1 MENTIIK
8 LENVEKSYI
17 LAKNEVPILKGI
29 NLDIKRGE
37 FLAIIGPSGSG
48 KSTTMNMIGSLDTPT
63 RGTIYLDNKDIS
75 KLDESEL
82 AQLRGKKIGFI
93 FQNFNLIPSLSALQ
107 NVTLPLTFQGI
118 QKNEAIRRATEELE
132 KVKLDHRLTHKPS
145 ELSGGERQRVAIARA
160 LVTNSEVILADE
172 PTGNL
177 DSKTGEEIMELLKT
191 LNEQHN
197 KTVVIITHD
206 PNIASRAK
214 RVIKIQDGRI
224 VKWNN

>member
-1 MENTIIK
+1 MENTIIR

-37 FLAIIGPSGSG
+37 FLAIMGPSGSG
-48 KSTTMNMIGSLDTPT
+48 KSTTMNMIGSLDIPT

-82 AQLRGKKIGFI
+82 AQLRGQKIGFI
-93 FQNFNLIPSLSALQ
+93 FQNFNLLPSLSALQ

-118 QKNEAIRRATEELE
+118 PRKEATRRAKEELE

-206 PNIASRAK
+206 PKIASRAK

-224 VKWNN
+224 VK

>member
-1 MENTIIK
+1 MENTIIR
-8 LENVEKSYI
+8 LENIEKSYI

-29 NLDIKRGE
+29 SLDIKKGE

-63 RGTIYLDNKDIS
+63 RGKIFLDGKDIS

-118 QKNEAIRRATEELE
+118 PKNEAIRMAKEELE
-132 KVKLDHRLTHKPS
+132 KVKLSHRITHKPS

-160 LVTNSEVILADE
+160 LVTNSDVILADE

-177 DSKTGEEIMELLKT
+177 DYKTGEEIMQLLQT
-191 LNEQHN
+191 LSEQHN
-197 KTVVIITHD
+197 KTVVVITHD
-206 PNIASRAK
+206 PNIANRAK
-214 RVIKIQDGRI
+214 RVINIQDGRI
-224 VKWNN
+224 VT